1 MNLLKYHNIEGLKL
15 PTSEEIF
22 FQPSNYNEYTGFN
35 KYPIYAWWSIERGLV
50 WNMQCPDDIF
60 GFERF
65 KWFRNEL
72 EEDLKEHFNID
83 LIESEL
89 VLIDNQKYSDVE
101 FLIRFDWDDGDRS
114 VGIWPG
120 YVVSLVLNNDK
131 PVYRTIDLYDCER
144 TD

>member
-22 FQPSNYNEYTGFN
+22 FQPSSYNEYTGFN
-35 KYPIYAWWSIERGLV
+35 KYPIYAWWSVEHGIT
-50 WNMQCPDDIF
+50 WTTQCKEDILS
-60 GFERF
+60 FEKF

-72 EEDLKEHFNID
+72 EEELKEYLDVKLVQQD
-83 LIESEL
+83 LI
-89 VLIDNQKYSDVE
+89 LIDEQKYLEVD

-120 YVVSLVLNNDK
+120 YVASLVLNNEK
-131 PVYRTIDLYDCER
+131 PVYRTIELYEDI
-144 TD
+144 